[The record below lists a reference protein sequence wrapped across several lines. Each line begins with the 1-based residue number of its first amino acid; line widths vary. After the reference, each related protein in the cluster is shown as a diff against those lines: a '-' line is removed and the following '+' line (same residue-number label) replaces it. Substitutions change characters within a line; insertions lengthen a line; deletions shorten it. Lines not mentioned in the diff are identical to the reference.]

1 MFPLRFLCLFATL
14 RWTLIS
20 NAIALPAGGVERQGA
35 RVRVSV
41 TAPETRHGL
50 TLRLP
55 TGYRAATVEPSEWVV
70 IQQPGQV
77 VLRDQSGTATL
88 VLERGSGK
96 R

>member
-1 MFPLRFLCLFATL
+1 MVLRRYSHFD
-14 RWTLIS
+14 
-20 NAIALPAGGVERQGA
+20 AIVLLGGVERQGA